1 MSQRSRSSPA
11 PGLFTSKGKDACTE
25 RSQQEQSLVKAIPP
39 FYCAYLLR
47 STVRHASL
55 YIGSTPNPVRR
66 LAQHN
71 GRIKGGAHRTHRE
84 KLRPWEM
91 VMIVSGFTSRTGALQ
106 FEWAWQN
113 TQASRHAANS
123 ETETNVRIC
132 SKTGKRMARKS
143 SNPRESLT
151 SVVARLHLLLRS
163 PYFSSWPLEVRFFK
177 ADVHRVWQGWTE
189 AADTFVPGHIRF
201 TTDFDDDGA
210 SGEEGRPLQN
220 ALQRLDISG
229 TSLKSYKEKTQFILE
244 AGERID
250 CGICHDR
257 LRLSDDLI
265 VICSCEACRCASHL
279 LCLSSSFMESEST
292 SNGFIPVNGRCPS
305 CRSSIEWHVLMKEMT
320 HRVRSHG
327 TRSVHDD
334 NSDAEDEEGDN
345 PNQPQTIEE
354 ESGGELSEDVA
365 HPSPIDLLSSSD
377 DEDFGPSTV
386 KFPAKTSRPTREPG
400 ENSLLTSY
408 TNHPRKHPDM
418 SISLKN
424 GKPDE
429 WDDIDIV
436 E

>member
-11 PGLFTSKGKDACTE
+11 PGPLISKGKGLSTK
-25 RSQQEQSLVKAIPP
+25 RSQQQGEPLIKAIPA

-91 VMIVSGFTSRTGALQ
+91 VMIVNGFTSRTGALQ

-113 TQASRHAANS
+113 TKASRHAVIN
-123 ETETNVRIC
+123 ETESNVRIC
-132 SKTGKRMARKS
+132 SKTGKRTVKKA

-151 SVVARLHLLLRS
+151 SAMARLHLLLRS

-189 AADTFVPGHIRF
+189 SADTFVPENIRV
-201 TTDFDDDGA
+201 TTDFDDGA
-210 SGEEGRPLQN
+210 SSEEGQPLQN

-229 TSLKSYKEKTQFILE
+229 ASLKAYREKTQFILD
-244 AGERID
+244 AGERLD
-250 CGICHDR
+250 CGICRDR
-257 LRLSDDLI
+257 LRLNDDLI
-265 VICSCEACRCASHL
+265 VICSCESCRCPFHL
-279 LCLSSSFMESEST
+279 LCLSSAFAESDT
-292 SNGFIPVNGRCPS
+292 AGNGFVPTTGECPS
-305 CRSSIEWHVLMKEMT
+305 CRSSIKWHILMKEMT
-320 HRVRSHG
+320 HRLRNHG
-327 TRSVHDD
+327 KRPFQD
-334 NSDAEDEEGDN
+334 EDLDEEEEEGDN
-345 PNQPQTIEE
+345 PNQPLIIEE
-354 ESGGELSEDVA
+354 EPIEDA
-365 HPSPIDLLSSSD
+365 PEDIGHQSPIDLLSSSD
-377 DEDFGPSTV
+377 DDDFGSSAFKRQAKPS
-386 KFPAKTSRPTREPG
+386 KPARNPG
-400 ENSLLTSY
+400 ENTLLASSTDY
-408 TNHPRKHPDM
+408 P
-418 SISLKN
+418 
-424 GKPDE
+424 GKRLAIPVPLDKRQVDD